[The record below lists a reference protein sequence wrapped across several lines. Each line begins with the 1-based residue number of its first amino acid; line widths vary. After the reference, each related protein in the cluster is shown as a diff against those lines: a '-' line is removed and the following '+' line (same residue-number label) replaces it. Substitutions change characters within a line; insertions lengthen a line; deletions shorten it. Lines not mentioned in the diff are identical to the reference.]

1 MLLDVVDA
9 VDSVLR
15 PEEGS
20 WTGAAENGGVGNKE
34 GRGSL
39 GEYGVLW
46 SGSPWSRG
54 SGAQEKSMGP
64 EVRGSHLDSGW
75 WGLETN
81 DFQEY
86 SENDLKAYFPN
97 KPKRQSMEAEASG
110 GRGIRH

>member
-9 VDSVLR
+9 VGSVLR

-46 SGSPWSRG
+46 VWKPMEPGVRGPGEIHGAGSPRFAPRFRVVGTGNQRFSRNI
-54 SGAQEKSMGP
+54 QK
-64 EVRGSHLDSGW
+64 
-75 WGLETN
+75 TT
-81 DFQEY
+81 
-86 SENDLKAYFPN
+86 
-97 KPKRQSMEAEASG
+97 
-110 GRGIRH
+110 